1 MNHTRKI
8 TKKTKKQK
16 NPKQTKPVVGGPTR
30 AANVSAYLASLPNNH
45 ECPLV
50 ASTTS

>member
-8 TKKTKKQK
+8 TKKKNTQK
-16 NPKQTKPVVGGPTR
+16 PTR

-45 ECPLV
+45 ERPLV